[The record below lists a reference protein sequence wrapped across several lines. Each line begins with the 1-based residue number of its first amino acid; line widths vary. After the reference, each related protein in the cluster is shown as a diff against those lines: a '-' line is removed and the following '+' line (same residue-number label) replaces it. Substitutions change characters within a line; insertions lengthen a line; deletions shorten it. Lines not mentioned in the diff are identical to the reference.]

1 MVYPTQKGSCFKQT
15 WIYILECALKI
26 SAILATWFLRRFLKK
41 SNKFSM
47 ILVNP
52 PLEGWHGPSFAINL
66 MIKFPSK
73 YNIHIALALWNKTII
88 PWCFSFFLFFLF
100 FEVVDFKDK
109 TWKWQINTW
118 YIARQISAI
127 ISLVHPF
134 LQHSA
139 TVSVPHPNFLLWYLY
154 LW

>member
-1 MVYPTQKGSCFKQT
+1 MNLHSWVCFKNFS
-15 WIYILECALKI
+15 YSGHMVFKKI
-26 SAILATWFLRRFLKK
+26 FEKIKQIFNDSCK
-41 SNKFSM
+41 S
-47 ILVNP
+47 
-52 PLEGWHGPSFAINL
+52 PLEGWHGPSFTINL

-73 YNIHIALALWNKTII
+73 YNIHIASALWNKKII
-88 PWCFSFFLFFLF
+88 PCCFSFFLFFLF

-109 TWKWQINTW
+109 IWKWQIIPW
-118 YIARQISAI
+118 YIARQISAM

-139 TVSVPHPNFLLWYLY
+139 TVSVPHPDLLLWYLY

>member
-1 MVYPTQKGSCFKQT
+1 MNLHSWVCFKNFS
-15 WIYILECALKI
+15 YSGHMVFKKI
-26 SAILATWFLRRFLKK
+26 FEKIKQIFNDSCK
-41 SNKFSM
+41 S
-47 ILVNP
+47 
-52 PLEGWHGPSFAINL
+52 PLEGWHGPSFTINL

-100 FEVVDFKDK
+100 FEVVDFNDK
-109 TWKWQINTW
+109 IWKWQINTW
-118 YIARQISAI
+118 YIARQISAM

-139 TVSVPHPNFLLWYLY
+139 TVSVPHPNLLLWYLY
-154 LW
+154 LWWVY